1 MILKLIIMTLN
12 FWVQMI
18 KGEINMDKDENII
31 DKIADSGCLEA
42 KELEIIEAALKLWCI
57 YDEILDVLLGITKDN
72 KFNLKYRVKR

>member
-1 MILKLIIMTLN
+1 
-12 FWVQMI
+12 MI